1 MTTELLST
9 CDIAAAIE
17 AGKLI
22 GNLKEIIHDGSR
34 FVAVPKGYELREL
47 PNVEGVPAHIREIE
61 KVGTAEAFIAYF
73 QRFANG
79 GSLVFV
85 DIPSAQFTGIIDYH
99 EAEPIG
105 NKASLCAHRVVF
117 TAPETPEWQAWRKNN
132 AQDMPQE
139 DFAQFIEDMAP
150 DLIEPD
156 AATMLEVASTLQAT
170 TEVSFH
176 RAIRLDNG
184 QTQLHYNQQINGSAG
199 EQGRLTIPTVIKIGV
214 QFFRGGARYELD
226 ARFRYRLR
234 NGGVK
239 LRYELV
245 RPEKAVE
252 AALHDLIDSIKSGIA
267 PALLIE
273 R

>member
-1 MTTELLST
+1 MTTDSST

-17 AGKLI
+17 AGKQL
-22 GNLKEIIHDGSR
+22 GKLKEIIHDGSR

-47 PNVEGVPAHIREIE
+47 PNVNGVPAHIREVE

-73 QRFANG
+73 QRFADE
-79 GSLVFV
+79 SSVAFV
-85 DIPSAQFTGIIDYH
+85 DIPNAQFTGVIDYH
-99 EAEPIG
+99 ETDVLG

-117 TAPETPEWQAWRKNN
+117 AAPETAEWQAWRKNN
-132 AQDMPQE
+132 AQDMSQE

-214 QFFRGGARYELD
+214 QFFRGGSRYELD

-245 RPEKAVE
+245 RPDKAVE
-252 AALHDLIDSIKSGIA
+252 AALHDLIAAIEIGIA
-267 PALLIE
+267 LALLIE